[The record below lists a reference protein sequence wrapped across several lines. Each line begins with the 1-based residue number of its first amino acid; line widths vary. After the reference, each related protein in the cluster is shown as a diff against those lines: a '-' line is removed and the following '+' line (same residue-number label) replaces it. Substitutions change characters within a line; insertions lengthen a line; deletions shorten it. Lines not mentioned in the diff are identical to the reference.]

1 MIGRRYKAYFKIC
14 EQDCQINRMHKN
26 KNKAARSAGNAY
38 DSSINYKYAILFS
51 DRIIEIHNE
60 I

>member
-1 MIGRRYKAYFKIC
+1 
-14 EQDCQINRMHKN
+14 MHKN
-26 KNKAARSAGNAY
+26 KNKSSKTTGNAY
-38 DSSINYKYAILFS
+38 EGSMELKYAISFT